1 MQQREGTMPPLILS
15 GDTISVRL
23 ESKHLEVIRWAEKGV
38 REEARIK
45 VPMIDIDRVVLIGR
59 PNVTIAVLQ
68 RLMLDGIPSYFLTTR
83 GRWIGSLVPDN
94 NKNAFRR
101 IRQFQL
107 WGDKEFALEIARKLV
122 RAKIKNSRRALQ
134 RLSANR
140 QATSH
145 YLQQQVDAD
154 LKDLADKAES
164 TETVES
170 LRGYE
175 GMAAATYFSRL
186 GCFFPEDVPF
196 KERNRRPPKDPAN
209 ALMSWTYTVLL
220 GEVEGAVRAHG
231 LDPCIG
237 FLHDVSYGTP
247 SLALDLMEPL
257 RAPVCDLLVLN
268 MLNHNILKKED
279 FRFDSEHSAYYLKE
293 ESHRTFFTS
302 YENSMTRRFSMEK
315 GGAHTDFR
323 KVINDSVIAVLHA
336 MEGQQDFDFFIMP

>member
-1 MQQREGTMPPLILS
+1 MPPLILS

-45 VPMIDIDRVVLIGR
+45 VPLFDIDRVVLVGR
-59 PNVTIAVLQ
+59 PNVSIAVLQ
-68 RLMLDGIPSYFLTTR
+68 RLMLEGIPSYFLTAR
-83 GRWIGSLVPDN
+83 GRWIGSLTPDN

-101 IRQFQL
+101 VHQYQL
-107 WGDKEFALEIARKLV
+107 SGDKEFALNIARKLV
-122 RAKIKNSRRALQ
+122 RAKIKNSRRVLQ

-145 YLQQQVDAD
+145 YLQQQVDNE
-154 LKDLADKAES
+154 LNELADKAES
-164 TETVES
+164 AETVES

-186 GCFFPEDVPF
+186 GCFFPEDIPF

-220 GEVEGAVRAHG
+220 GEVEGAVRSHG
-231 LDPCIG
+231 LDACIG
-237 FLHDVSYGTP
+237 FLHDISYGTP
-247 SLALDLMEPL
+247 SLALDLMEPF

-268 MLNHNILKKED
+268 ILNHKILKKED
-279 FRFDSEHSAYYLKE
+279 FRFDSENDAYYLKE
-293 ESHRTFFTS
+293 ESHRAFFTS
-302 YENSMTRRFSMEK
+302 YENTMTRRFSAEK
-315 GGAHTDFR
+315 GGPHTDFR
-323 KVINDSVIAVLHA
+323 MVIKDAVVAVLHA
-336 MEGQQDFDFFIMP
+336 MEGRDDFGFFTMP

>member
-1 MQQREGTMPPLILS
+1 MPPLILS

-45 VPMIDIDRVVLIGR
+45 IPLFDLDRVVLVGR
-59 PNVTIAVLQ
+59 PNVSIAVLQ
-68 RLMLDGIPSYFLTTR
+68 RLMLEGIPSYFLTAR
-83 GRWIGSLVPDN
+83 GRWIGSLTPDN

-101 IRQFQL
+101 VRQFQL
-107 WGDKEFALEIARKLV
+107 SGDKEFALGIARKLV
-122 RAKIKNSRRALQ
+122 RAKIKNSRRVLQ

-145 YLQQQVDAD
+145 YLQQQVDAE
-154 LKDLADKAES
+154 LNELANKADS

-186 GCFFPEDVPF
+186 GCFFPDDLPF

-231 LDPCIG
+231 LDACIG
-237 FLHDVSYGTP
+237 FLHDISYGAP
-247 SLALDLMEPL
+247 SLALDLMEPF

-268 MLNHNILKKED
+268 MLNHKILKKED
-279 FRFDSEHSAYYLKE
+279 FHFDSEHDAYYLKE
-293 ESHRTFFTS
+293 ESHRTFFVS
-302 YENSMTRRFSMEK
+302 YENAMTRKFSMEK
-315 GGAHTDFR
+315 GGSHTDFR
-323 KVINDSVIAVLHA
+323 KAIKDAVIAVLHA
-336 MEGQQDFDFFIMP
+336 MENRDYFDFFMMP

>member
-1 MQQREGTMPPLILS
+1 MPPLILS

-38 REEARIK
+38 REETRMK
-45 VPMIDIDRVVLIGR
+45 VPIIDIDRVVIIGR

-68 RLMLDGIPSYFLTTR
+68 RLMLDGVPGYFLTSR
-83 GRWIGSLVPDN
+83 GRWIGSLIPDN
-94 NKNAFRR
+94 NKNALRR

-107 WGDKEFALEIARKLV
+107 SGDKEFALGIARKLV
-122 RAKIKNSRRALQ
+122 RVKIKNSRRVLQ

-140 QATSH
+140 QATSE
-145 YLQQQVDAD
+145 YLQRKVDSE
-154 LKDLADKAES
+154 LNGLADKAES
-164 TETVES
+164 AETVES

-175 GMAAATYFSRL
+175 GLAAATYFSRL
-186 GCFFPEDVPF
+186 GCFFPDDVPF

-231 LDPCIG
+231 LDACMG
-237 FLHDVSYGTP
+237 FLHDISYGTP

-279 FRFDSEHSAYYLKE
+279 FRFDSEHDAYYLKE

-302 YENSMTRRFSMEK
+302 YENAMTRKFSIEK

-323 KVINDSVIAVLHA
+323 KIINDSVVAVLHA
-336 MEGQQDFDFFIMP
+336 MEGRQDFDFFIMP

>member
-1 MQQREGTMPPLILS
+1 MPPLILS

-38 REEARIK
+38 KEEARIK

-59 PNVTIAVLQ
+59 PNVSIAVLQ
-68 RLMLDGIPSYFLTTR
+68 RLMLEGIPSYFLTSR
-83 GRWIGSLVPDN
+83 GRWIGSLTPDN

-101 IRQFQL
+101 IHQFQL
-107 WGDKEFALEIARKLV
+107 SGNKELALEIARKLV
-122 RAKIKNSRRALQ
+122 RVKIKNSRRVLQ

-140 QATSH
+140 QATSN
-145 YLQQQVDAD
+145 YLQQKVDSE
-154 LKDLADKAES
+154 LNGLADKAEAA
-164 TETVES
+164 ETVES

-175 GMAAATYFSRL
+175 GMAAAVYFSRL
-186 GCFFPEDVPF
+186 GCFFPDDVPF
-196 KERNRRPPKDPAN
+196 RERNRRPPKDPAN

-231 LDPCIG
+231 LDACIG
-237 FLHDVSYGTP
+237 FLHDISYGTP

-279 FRFDSEHSAYYLKE
+279 FRFDAEHDAYYLKD

-302 YENSMTRRFSMEK
+302 YENAMTRRFSMEK

-336 MEGQQDFDFFIMP
+336 MEGRQDYDFFIMP